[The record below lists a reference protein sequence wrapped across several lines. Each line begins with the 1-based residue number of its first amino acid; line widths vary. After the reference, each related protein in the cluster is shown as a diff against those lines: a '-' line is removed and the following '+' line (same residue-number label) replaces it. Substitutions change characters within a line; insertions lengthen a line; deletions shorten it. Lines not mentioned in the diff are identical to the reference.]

1 MKKIVLAGSSKFID
15 KIEYYKEY
23 FLNNGYDVLAYPKK
37 IDQTKIDIYD
47 KTYKSF
53 FKALNET
60 DEIFVVNEEKNGIKG
75 YVGAETF
82 AELSFVLVNNI
93 LKKEKRK
100 IYLLNEPDEKNNCFY
115 ELNAFIKLGYI
126 EIWNKNTNN
135 LN

>member
-1 MKKIVLAGSSKFID
+1 MKKIILAGSSKFID
-15 KIEYYKEY
+15 KIEYYKKY
-23 FLNNGYDVLAYPKK
+23 FSNNGYTVLACPKK
-37 IDQTKIDIYD
+37 IDQTNINIYD
-47 KTYKSF
+47 NTYKLF

-82 AELSFVLVNNI
+82 AELSFVLANNI
-93 LKKEKRK
+93 LKNEKRK

-126 EIWNKNTNN
+126 EIWNKNNNN